1 MASLSSSSVS
11 GSNSLGNTSLRGFG
25 GLASGIDRDALI
37 EQMTL
42 STNTKIENQ
51 KSNMTKHNTI
61 KQRNSPHI
69 KTA

>member
-25 GLASGIDRDALI
+25 GLASGIDRDAII

-42 STNTKIENQ
+42 STNTKIESQ
-51 KSNMTKHNTI
+51 KSNMTKLQW
-61 KQRNSPHI
+61 KQEAYRG
-69 KTA
+69 